1 MDKSLLSGSNT
12 MLLLQLLKDQDMY
25 GYQMIEE
32 LRKRSQDVFEMK
44 VARYIRCCILWK
56 RADFC
61 NPMRGKQPGRKGSI
75 IRSPRMAGRNWSAK
89 KGSGRSMREL

>member
-44 VARYIRCCILWK
+44 VGRVCGSCDA
-56 RADFC
+56 C
-61 NPMRGKQPGRKGSI
+61 N
-75 IRSPRMAGRNWSAK
+75 AAAA
-89 KGSGRSMREL
+89 

>member
-32 LRKRSQDVFEMK
+32 LRKRSQDVFELSL
-44 VARYIRCCILWK
+44 IHI
-56 RADFC
+56 
-61 NPMRGKQPGRKGSI
+61 
-75 IRSPRMAGRNWSAK
+75 
-89 KGSGRSMREL
+89 